1 MSKPEDIPQD
11 IWDEAY
17 RWAEDGGTI
26 YRNIARAILNERNN
40 AAKIA
45 SDLAGNN
52 QQIRLHMGELSAQE
66 LRSVKAI
73 LNFISQAIRNGGK

>member
-1 MSKPEDIPQD
+1 MSKPDDIPQD

-40 AAKIA
+40 AADRLLALIDTPEIGGVYIA
-45 SDLAGNN
+45 PG
-52 QQIRLHMGELSAQE
+52 GFE
-66 LRSVKAI
+66 V
-73 LNFISQAIRNGGK
+73 ISQAIRNGGK

>member
-1 MSKPEDIPQD
+1 MNKHEDIPQD

-45 SDLAGNN
+45 EEVGIPLATRGNM
-52 QQIRLHMGELSAQE
+52 IEMIPVL
-66 LRSVKAI
+66 
-73 LNFISQAIRNGGK
+73 ISQAIRNGGK